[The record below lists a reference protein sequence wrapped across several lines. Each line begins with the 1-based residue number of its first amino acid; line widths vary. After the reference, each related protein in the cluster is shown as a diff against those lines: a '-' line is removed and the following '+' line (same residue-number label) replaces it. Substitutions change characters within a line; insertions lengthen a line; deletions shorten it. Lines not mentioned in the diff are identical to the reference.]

1 MKTMK
6 KILSI
11 AALALTG
18 ALMTSCGT
26 DDIIE
31 NAPQI
36 ANEQPVK
43 KNNIVVV
50 KTTVGLAD
58 NQTKALNIDYVNE
71 VVEKT
76 FAVDDQVA
84 MRYMNTSDDYV
95 KAVSE
100 PLGVDDISADGKT
113 ATLTFTLV
121 DPKDGEV
128 ELAYPASMVD
138 DELAPLESLIT
149 AQNGTLANVAALD
162 YSYSTATLTGDKVSD
177 VTLNN
182 RAAIVAYT
190 LKNSDGTEDIT
201 STVTSLTINDGELT
215 FTVTRAAGA
224 GPIYVALFGIYK
236 DDIEYLATDG
246 TKYYTKSVTNKSY
259 ASGTFFQQGLR
270 MTEVP
275 SAPANAINGLFTISN
290 TKLAYFAK
298 GNLRYTSG
306 SWSFFGNQY
315 DYNSTYKENDWDKF
329 GWVGSSGGLA
339 SETPGKWGVSN
350 EVTTSY
356 YGNGETP
363 DHLASDWGN
372 VPDFGTGWRTL
383 TSAEWEYLFVTRSA
397 STVAGT
403 TNARYA
409 KAQVNGRHGVILF
422 PDIYTHP
429 AGVKNP
435 VGINNEGSTG
445 WDGNSYNDD
454 DWTRM
459 EAAGCVFLPAA
470 GYRNSYGG
478 PSIARCDTEGNY
490 WSSTTTNVELA
501 NVVTFTSESL
511 TFLFNNRYNGCSV
524 RLIYSAN

>member
-1 MKTMK
+1 M
-6 KILSI
+6 SI

-18 ALMTSCGT
+18 ALMSSCGT
-26 DDIIE
+26 DDDIIE

-36 ANEQPVK
+36 AGEQTDK
-43 KNNIVVV
+43 KDNIVVV
-50 KTTVGLAD
+50 TTTVTRGD

-84 MRYMNTSDDYV
+84 MLYKNTSDDYV

-100 PLGVDDISADGKT
+100 PLGVGDISADGKT

-121 DPKDGEV
+121 NPQDGNV

-162 YSYSTATLTGDKVSD
+162 YSFSTATLTGDEVSD

-246 TKYYTKSVTNKSY
+246 TKYYTKSVSNKSY

-275 SAPANAINGLFTISN
+275 SAPANAINGLFTISS

-298 GNLRYTSG
+298 GNLRYKSG

-315 DYNSTYKENDWDKF
+315 ECNSTYNENDWDKF
-329 GWVGSSGGLA
+329 GWVGSSGSLA

-350 EVTTSY
+350 SVVTAN
-356 YGNGETP
+356 YGTTP
-363 DHLASDWGN
+363 DDNLASDWGN
-372 VPDFGTGWRTL
+372 VPGIGTGWRTL
-383 TSAEWEYLFVTRSA
+383 TSDEWVYLFNTR
-397 STVAGT
+397 T
-403 TNARYA
+403 
-409 KAQVNGRHGVILF
+409 VNGGTGAGHSYTLGQSVNSVLGVVLY
-422 PDIYTHP
+422 PDNYTG
-429 AGVKNP
+429 A
-435 VGINNEGSTG
+435 EYSGSN
-445 WDGNSYNDD
+445 WPDFQ
-454 DWTRM
+454 
-459 EAAGCVFLPAA
+459 AAGCVFLPAA
-470 GYRNSYGG
+470 GYRNCNYAE
-478 PSIARCDTEGNY
+478 PSIALYNIEGNY
-490 WSSTTTNVELA
+490 WSSTTTHEEKA
-501 NVVTFTSESL
+501 NVVIFRSNKLEVQA
-511 TFLFNNRYNGCSV
+511 NDRYNGSSV

>member
-1 MKTMK
+1 MK

-26 DDIIE
+26 DDDIIE

-201 STVTSLTINDGELT
+201 SSVTKLTINDGELT

-275 SAPANAINGLFTISN
+275 SAPDNAINGLFTISS

-298 GNLRYTSG
+298 GNLRYAS
-306 SWSFFGNQY
+306 SKWSFFGNQY
-315 DYNSTYKENDWDKF
+315 DYNSTYNVNDWDKF
-329 GWVGSSGGLA
+329 GWVGSSGSLA
-339 SETPGKWGVSN
+339 SATPGMWGVSN
-350 EVTTSY
+350 EPTTDY
-356 YGNGETP
+356 YGKNL
-363 DHLASDWGN
+363 DQLASDWGN
-372 VPDFGTGWRTL
+372 VPDIGTGWRTL

-429 AGVKNP
+429 AGVANP

-445 WDGNSYNDD
+445 WDGNSYSAA
-454 DWTRM
+454 DWAKM
-459 EAAGCVFLPAA
+459 EEAGCVFLPAA
-470 GYRNSYGG
+470 GYRNPTSLD
-478 PSIARCDTEGNY
+478 PDPIARCDEEGNY
-490 WSSTTTNVELA
+490 WSSTTTYEGWA
-501 NVVTFTSESL
+501 NVVSFRSEYL
-511 TFLFNNRYNGCSV
+511 TVRVNDRYNGCSV